1 MSPHKMYWEVIPLFL
16 TPGSLSKIGVISSF
30 NVWNNST
37 SLEPSGSGI
46 FFTGKAYIMD
56 LISLTRIYDCLGFL
70 FLLVLVLVHCVEA
83 FVHFKLS
90 NLLA

>member
-1 MSPHKMYWEVIPLFL
+1 
-16 TPGSLSKIGVISSF
+16 
-30 NVWNNST
+30 
-37 SLEPSGSGI
+37 
-46 FFTGKAYIMD
+46 MD